1 MHTYILSTFIHS
13 CIHTTSTYYPLRT
26 THDPLT
32 TTHCAL
38 PTTHTARRARHHAQ
52 AGFKAEAAAER
63 RRLRRELETIDRV
76 ERKVTKGGRV
86 AIGRYA
92 LEMANNNAKAKATAK
107 PPDGPPPMVPMP

>member
-1 MHTYILSTFIHS
+1 MGEGERHGGAVCGAVCVCTSYSFEPNVDHTNFLVPG
-13 CIHTTSTYYPLRT
+13 TTSSQ
-26 THDPLT
+26 
-32 TTHCAL
+32 
-38 PTTHTARRARHHAQ
+38 AR
-52 AGFKAEAAAER
+52 FKAEAAAER

-107 PPDGPPPMVPMP
+107 PPDGPPPMVPMPN